1 MEYQFVLMIRHVT
14 ILKINIL
21 TSSKLKERR
30 HTLQEGEEKYVG
42 LKTRDVLIFCCVGS
56 LHHQDFS

>member
-1 MEYQFVLMIRHVT
+1 MIRHVT

-56 LHHQDFS
+56 VHCQDFS